1 MKKREH
7 LGRYIALAGI
17 FLLVCLIYI
26 GRLVNLQIAGQDYYT
41 MTSGSKTST
50 RTVTIQALRGQIYDR
65 NGVALVTN
73 KYSYDVSFEAT
84 TLPAKN
90 ADKNPLIMS
99 VIARVRDFGAEYD
112 TPEGPFTLER
122 NGEKFVFSWN
132 TSYLYKDDGSYTV
145 YASRLMRLL
154 DDLGAKFPKNPQ
166 TQTENEEENTP
177 DRDIPLPEAD
187 DCAAL
192 LLKRYG
198 LTYTEKKK
206 TYYTYNAEETR
217 ELFCFRLDMELRNF
231 APLNPYL
238 IAEDAPLE
246 LITLLSEGSS
256 RGISVK
262 TNVERVYGV
271 PGYASHILGR
281 VGKIQPDKTEYYDS
295 LGYSLDAIVGVSG
308 VEKAFEDQ
316 LRGIDGQ
323 LTVIEDSEG
332 NVIDEYVSK
341 EPIAGNDVYLTI
353 DIEYQKIVEDS
364 LDANIAYIR
373 ALAEDKEGE
382 LDGEDARAGAFTV
395 MNIKTG
401 AVLAVASNPT
411 FDLSTF
417 DEDYASLSKNSS
429 SPLFNRALNGAYTPG
444 SVFKPG
450 VAVAALNEGII
461 TPYTEIMDEG
471 VYRYYEE
478 TGFAPRCWI
487 NLMFGSSHGLLNVT
501 EAIQVSCNCFFYEVG
516 RRLGI
521 EKMNE
526 YCKGYG
532 LGEHTGIEL
541 DEAVGTLGGPEYRIE
556 HGLNAWSPGDTVQ
569 AAIGQMDNTFTPLQL
584 SCYIATLV
592 NGGTRYGAHILQDVR
607 SHATGAI
614 IYKVQTE
621 TLNKMMLSDEAVS
634 VVLNAMKNVTEDTGS
649 AARLFTGY
657 PLAVGGK
664 TGTAQV
670 SENKSANAVFTAFAP
685 FDDPEIVGTTVIEQG
700 AGGTD
705 AGYAVR
711 DVFTHYF
718 NLDFKDAYDEFR
730 DRYLEER
737 GAITNSPNAKDP
749 KAEENA
755 NGTAGE
761 NDEKG

>member
-323 LTVIEDSEG
+323 LTVIEASEG

-382 LDGEDARAGAFTV
+382 LDGEDAKKLLANGVKIVAEVSNMGCRPEAIDAFIAAKIPYGPGKAVNAG
-395 MNIKTG
+395 
-401 AVLAVASNPT
+401 
-411 FDLSTF
+411 
-417 DEDYASLSKNSS
+417 
-429 SPLFNRALNGAYTPG
+429 
-444 SVFKPG
+444 G
-450 VAVAALNEGII
+450 VATSGLEMTQNSQKLNWTAEEVDAKLHQIMSSIHHACVEYGTEKDGYLNYMKGANIAGFMKVA
-461 TPYTEIMDEG
+461 
-471 VYRYYEE
+471 
-478 TGFAPRCWI
+478 
-487 NLMFGSSHGLLNVT
+487 
-501 EAIQVSCNCFFYEVG
+501 
-516 RRLGI
+516 
-521 EKMNE
+521 
-526 YCKGYG
+526 
-532 LGEHTGIEL
+532 
-541 DEAVGTLGGPEYRIE
+541 
-556 HGLNAWSPGDTVQ
+556 
-569 AAIGQMDNTFTPLQL
+569 
-584 SCYIATLV
+584 
-592 NGGTRYGAHILQDVR
+592 
-607 SHATGAI
+607 
-614 IYKVQTE
+614 
-621 TLNKMMLSDEAVS
+621 
-634 VVLNAMKNVTEDTGS
+634 
-649 AARLFTGY
+649 
-657 PLAVGGK
+657 
-664 TGTAQV
+664 
-670 SENKSANAVFTAFAP
+670 KSMV
-685 FDDPEIVGTTVIEQG
+685 EQG
-700 AGGTD
+700 I
-705 AGYAVR
+705 
-711 DVFTHYF
+711 
-718 NLDFKDAYDEFR
+718 L
-730 DRYLEER
+730 
-737 GAITNSPNAKDP
+737 
-749 KAEENA
+749 
-755 NGTAGE
+755 
-761 NDEKG
+761 